1 MRLWD
6 IRVNN
11 NNSKNA
17 CTAVIN
23 QEDEALSCA
32 LGAGTGL
39 LAVGVGNVVD
49 FFDSRKAGGEG
60 GQLGRYSDVHTDLV
74 TKVVFHPS
82 RRATLASSSEDG
94 LVCLYDT
101 GVGQADEALV
111 CILNA
116 EGPVRDLTFFG
127 AEGDGL
133 ALLTG
138 SEGTSVWHWPS
149 AARALNIEDLRQV
162 VPAGVVKV
170 KGDDEEEGGGE
181 GGGGALFS
189 VQYHYDQGE
198 DRLLLALSDVEGQL
212 TVLEVEPGGGMRP
225 VLQLQQGHTAL
236 VRAVDLWEGS
246 WVTGGEDARLCL
258 WGGEG
263 GGGEAGVG
271 VGGGTGKLAKKKK
284 GKETAHYKPY

>member
-1 MRLWD
+1 MWD

-11 NNSKNA
+11 KNA
-17 CTAVIN
+17 CTAVIK

-39 LAVGVGNVVD
+39 LAVGVGNVVV
-49 FFDSRKAGGEG
+49 FFDSRKAGAGAAEG
-60 GQLGRYSDVHTDLV
+60 GGGLGRYADVHNDLV
-74 TKVVFHPS
+74 TKVVFHPN
-82 RRATLASSSEDG
+82 RRATLASASEDG

-162 VPAGVVKV
+162 APV
-170 KGDDEEEGGGE
+170 GGEGE
-181 GGGGALFS
+181 GGGGRGGLFS
-189 VQYHYDQGE
+189 VQYHYDQDG

-212 TVLEVEPGGGMRP
+212 TVLEVAPGGGMHP
-225 VLQLQQGHTAL
+225 VMQLQQGHTAL
-236 VRAVDLWEGS
+236 VRVVDLWEGT

-258 WGGEG
+258 WGWE
-263 GGGEAGVG
+263 GGGEAEAGVG
-271 VGGGTGKLAKKKK
+271 NGVGAAGGTGKLAKKKK

>member
-1 MRLWD
+1 
-6 IRVNN
+6 
-11 NNSKNA
+11 
-17 CTAVIN
+17 VID

-49 FFDSRKAGGEG
+49 FFDSRKAGVGGGG
-60 GQLGRYSDVHTDLV
+60 GQLGRYADVHTDLV

-162 VPAGVVKV
+162 VPSEVRV
-170 KGDDEEEGGGE
+170 KGVDEEGGEEEEEG

-189 VQYHYDQGE
+189 VQYHYDKGE
-198 DRLLLALSDVEGQL
+198 DRLLLALSDVQGQL
-212 TVLEVEPGGGMRP
+212 TVVEVEPGGGMRP

-258 WGGEG
+258 WGG
-263 GGGEAGVG
+263 GGEEGVG
-271 VGGGTGKLAKKKK
+271 VGNGVGAAGGIGKLAKQKKK

>member
-6 IRVNN
+6 IRASN
-11 NNSKNA
+11 KNA

-49 FFDSRKAGGEG
+49 FFDSRKAGAGAAG
-60 GQLGRYSDVHTDLV
+60 GGLGRYSDVHTDLV
-74 TKVVFHPS
+74 TKVVFHPN

-149 AARALNIEDLRQV
+149 AARALNIENLRQV
-162 VPAGVVKV
+162 VSIEKS
-170 KGDDEEEGGGE
+170 DGE
-181 GGGGALFS
+181 GGGGGGGLFS
-189 VQYHYDQGE
+189 VQYHYDQGG

-212 TVLEVEPGGGMRP
+212 TVFDVVPGGGMHP

-263 GGGEAGVG
+263 AEAGVG
-271 VGGGTGKLAKKKK
+271 NGVGAAGGIGKLAKKKK
-284 GKETAHYKPY
+284 NKETAHYKPY